1 MASFTRTVPSCKGE
15 DYVLQIL
22 SCDDHFIPLAY
33 RPVKARAGDF
43 IYLIYRGQIVGR
55 ARISA
60 IVPFKSQLANEL
72 EEPLHW
78 ARWIIRYSGRWE
90 KPPRII
96 SVKGHQSIHYL
107 ETHSLSYLD
116 AEIW

>member
-1 MASFTRTVPSCKGE
+1 MASFTRTVPGYKGE
-15 DYVLQIL
+15 EHVLQIL
-22 SCDDHFIPLAY
+22 SCHDHFIPLVY

-43 IYLIYRGQIVGR
+43 IYLIYKGQIVSR

-60 IVPFKSQLANEL
+60 IVPFESRVANEL

-90 KPPRII
+90 KPPRTI
-96 SVKGHQSIHYL
+96 SVRGHQSIRYL

-116 AEIW
+116 TEVW